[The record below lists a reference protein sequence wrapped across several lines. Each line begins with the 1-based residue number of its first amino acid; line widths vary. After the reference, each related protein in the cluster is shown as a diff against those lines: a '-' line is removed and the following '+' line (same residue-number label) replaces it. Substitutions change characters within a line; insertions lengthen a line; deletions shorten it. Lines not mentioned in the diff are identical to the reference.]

1 MPQLVNLF
9 LVIFGV
15 IAVGTGL
22 AGLRSQP
29 ASLLMLIAGIALVLM
44 AYFSDRR
51 RERRVRERKRADA
64 QRRIDELTKR
74 TWGGGDLLRVPGSVW
89 LVPVGLMLAAA
100 GAGAWYMGIAAARQ
114 DWILLLIGGA
124 FLGSGCLILARALPG
139 VGHPALELSP
149 AGFATPL
156 NGRIAWRD
164 VSGVFLYAI
173 TQRNGAQSFRLM
185 FRVKRFARAAA
196 SIHWTDRLLATFR
209 LGPLARGVVSVGLP
223 ASKDQPEAVYALARL
238 LWKQATGN
246 DYDWNPLMSERY
258 NEAMQRMET
267 IMARMEEPAGVEA
280 SLADPRRLSQDMA
293 QLDRDAAVI
302 AGERRREM
310 VKAKWAVGV
319 VVLLMLLGLAWPWIR
334 MLLHP

>member
-29 ASLLMLIAGIALVLM
+29 ASLLVVIAGIVLVLV

-51 RERRVRERKRADA
+51 RERRVEERKRLGA
-64 QRRIDELTKR
+64 QRRLDELTGR
-74 TWGGGDLLRVPGSVW
+74 SWGSGDSLRIPGSVW
-89 LVPVGLMLAAA
+89 LVPAGLLLAAA
-100 GAGAWYMGIAAARQ
+100 GAGAWYMGIAAVRQ

-124 FLGSGCLILARALPG
+124 FLASGGLILARALPG
-139 VGHPALELSP
+139 VGRPVLELNS

-164 VSGVFLYAI
+164 VSGVFLYVVN
-173 TQRNGAQSFRLM
+173 QRNGARSFRLM
-185 FRVKRFARAAA
+185 FRVKRFARVATD
-196 SIHWTDRLLATFR
+196 IHWTDRLLATFR
-209 LGPLARGVVSVGLP
+209 LGPLAKGAVSVGLP
-223 ASKDQPEAVYALARL
+223 TSKEQPEVVYALARL

-246 DYDWNPLMSERY
+246 DYDWNPLMSDRY
-258 NEAMQRMET
+258 NEALQRMGAITARVQDSAALET
-267 IMARMEEPAGVEA
+267 

-293 QLDRDAAVI
+293 QLDRDMALIV
-302 AGERRREM
+302 GERRRELA
-310 VKAKWAVGV
+310 KAKWVAGV
-319 VVLLMLLGLAWPWIR
+319 LVLLMLLALAWPWVST
-334 MLLHP
+334 LLHP